1 MNASKR
7 LADAQQPAVLPAALL
22 RQLSQAPDRGRRTP
36 LSHPLRPRRHRSQ
49 KHPGRAEPE
58 TGGAHY
64 EEQMMRGKIFCGGQM
79 EARCPHMEIGLRKF
93 TGKRCLTNKGQAR
106 QGFNAFRAV
115 SLYEGHG
122 EKADAGFVDAQGSIL
137 TGRILVVFRAKLWYD
152 KTKDEM
158 EAALCLIE
166 SKRN

>member
-22 RQLSQAPDRGRRTP
+22 RQLSKAPDRGRRTP

-64 EEQMMRGKIFCGGQM
+64 EELMKPTATPCGGRMGRTCLCTVTTAQ
-79 EARCPHMEIGLRKF
+79 KS
-93 TGKRCLTNKGQAR
+93 TGMWC
-106 QGFNAFRAV
+106 
-115 SLYEGHG
+115 
-122 EKADAGFVDAQGSIL
+122 
-137 TGRILVVFRAKLWYD
+137 
-152 KTKDEM
+152 
-158 EAALCLIE
+158 
-166 SKRN
+166 